1 MPSTSPRSVAAFH
14 LDKLAE
20 AGLVEVTFQRT
31 SGRTGP
37 GAGRPAKLYRR
48 GPGGVGVGA
57 DRRYDLAG
65 AAVGDGHRRR
75 GAHRRTDRR
84 ECLSASART
93 AGRAIG
99 EDATAASGPVATSDE
114 RRLAVLD
121 LLRLHGYEAHA
132 RRGRRDRV
140 GQLPFHRLA
149 ESTAPRVRHE
159 PLPRRTARRRGP
171 RDARRPPSREPG
183 YCCVRI
189 GAAWR
194 RRAGRPEHALWT
206 NRRSHDDVEDPSDR
220 RRRRPDVGRASV
232 DDRRRPLHPLLDP
245 DFWRLHCT
253 TGWPGS
259 PTLQG
264 RKGRSCTSATTTR

>member
-1 MPSTSPRSVAAFH
+1 MDALRHPDARIAAVAALEQPLRRRLYDLLVERAGWVGRDDAAAALGVPRSVAAFH

-48 GPGGVGVGA
+48 GDQEVSASVP

-65 AAVGDGHRRR
+65 SLLATAIADAERT
-75 GAHRRTDRR
+75 GAPIG

-121 LLRLHGYEAHA
+121 LLRLHGYEPTLGEDGEIAL
-132 RRGRRDRV
+132 V
-140 GQLPFHRLA
+140 NCPFHRLA
-149 ESTAPRVRHE
+149 EEHRSLVCGMNLDFLAGLLDGV
-159 PLPRRTARRRGP
+159 GP
-171 RDARRPPSREPG
+171 AETLDARLAPEPG

-189 GAAWR
+189 RAA
-194 RRAGRPEHALWT
+194 
-206 NRRSHDDVEDPSDR
+206 
-220 RRRRPDVGRASV
+220 
-232 DDRRRPLHPLLDP
+232 
-245 DFWRLHCT
+245 
-253 TGWPGS
+253 
-259 PTLQG
+259 
-264 RKGRSCTSATTTR
+264 